1 MSRTN
6 DDDPTD
12 LAIND
17 AFADIGATGYER
29 ATPIYCAAR
38 SLVRLIGT
46 IFQNLKVYNVT
57 NVPLSGGVLLLSN
70 HQSFVDPAFIASKLP
85 RKLSFLARSGL
96 FEPLVFGWLIRQLNA
111 FPVKQGKGDVGAMK
125 QSIAL
130 LQQGK
135 ALLMFP
141 EGQRTENG
149 KMQEIAP
156 GAALIVKRAK
166 VPIVPVAIEGAFAVW
181 PKHRMTPRTGKV
193 RINFGKPVQLHHLES
208 RAIVGEIDTLIR
220 NLLDELHEIEAS
232 DRAPGL
238 IGPLS

>member
-1 MSRTN
+1 MS
-6 DDDPTD
+6 DDPTE
-12 LAIND
+12 LAIQD
-17 AFADIGATGYER
+17 AIAPVGITGYER
-29 ATPIYCAAR
+29 ATPLYCFAR
-38 SLVRLIGT
+38 SAVRLIGT
-46 IFQNLKVYNVT
+46 VFQNVKVYNVT

-96 FEPLVFGWLIRQLNA
+96 FDPILFGWLIRQLNA

-141 EGQRTENG
+141 EGQRTSNG

-156 GAALIVKRAK
+156 GAALIVKRAR
-166 VPIVPVAIEGAFAVW
+166 VPIVPVAIEGAFDVW
-181 PKHRMTPRTGKV
+181 PKHRLFPRTGKV
-193 RINFGKPVQLHHLES
+193 RINFGPPVLLHHLES
-208 RAIVGEIDTLIR
+208 RAIVPEIDRLIR
-220 NLLDELHEIEAS
+220 GLLDELHRIEHAQ
-232 DRAPGL
+232 RGPGL

>member
-1 MSRTN
+1 MQEE
-6 DDDPTD
+6 PTD

-17 AFADIGATGYER
+17 AIAPSGVTGYER
-29 ATPIYCAAR
+29 ATPMYCFAR
-38 SLVRLIGT
+38 SSVRLIGT

-85 RKLSFLARSGL
+85 RKLSFLARASL
-96 FEPLVFGWLIRQLNA
+96 FDPILFGWIIRQLNA

-141 EGQRTENG
+141 EGQRTHSG
-149 KMQEIAP
+149 KMQAIAP

-166 VPIVPVAIEGAFAVW
+166 VPIVPIAIEGAFDVW
-181 PKHRMTPRTGKV
+181 PKHRMLPRTGKV
-193 RINFGKPVQLHHLES
+193 RINFGKPVMMHHLDS
-208 RAIVGEIDTLIR
+208 RAIIPEIDQHIR
-220 NLLDELHEIEAS
+220 TLLDELHAIEEAE
-232 DRAPGL
+232 RAPGL
-238 IGPLS
+238 VGPLS

>member
-1 MSRTN
+1 MS
-6 DDDPTD
+6 DEPTE

-17 AFADIGATGYER
+17 AIAPVGVTGYER
-29 ATPIYCAAR
+29 GTPLYCAAR
-38 SLVRLIGT
+38 STVRFIATL
-46 IFQNLKVYNVT
+46 FQNLKVHNVT

-96 FEPLVFGWLIRQLNA
+96 FDPIVFGWLIRQLNA

-141 EGQRTENG
+141 EGQRTADG
-149 KMQEIAP
+149 RMQEIAP

-181 PKHRMTPRTGKV
+181 PKHRLLPRTGKV
-193 RINFGKPVQLHHLES
+193 RINFGKPVMMHHLDS
-208 RAIVGEIDTLIR
+208 RAIIPEIDREIR
-220 NLLDELHEIEAS
+220 TLLDELHAIEQAE
-232 DRAPGL
+232 RGRGL
-238 IGPLS
+238 VGPLS

>member
-1 MSRTN
+1 MSEESAE
-6 DDDPTD
+6 
-12 LAIND
+12 LAIHD
-17 AFADIGATGYER
+17 AIAPVGVTGYER
-29 ATPIYCAAR
+29 ATPLYCAAR
-38 SLVRLIGT
+38 STVRLIGT

-85 RKLSFLARSGL
+85 RKLSFLARAGL
-96 FEPLVFGWLIRQLNA
+96 FDPIVFGWLIRQLNA

-141 EGQRTENG
+141 EGQRTADG

-181 PKHRMTPRTGKV
+181 PKHRKLPRTGKV
-193 RINFGKPVQLHHLES
+193 RINFGKPVMMHHLDS
-208 RAIVGEIDTLIR
+208 RAIIPEIDRNIR
-220 NLLDELHEIEAS
+220 TLLDELHVIDESE
-232 DRAPGL
+232 RGRGV

>member
-1 MSRTN
+1 MSRVIE
-6 DDDPTD
+6 DESAE

-17 AFADIGATGYER
+17 AIASVGVTGYER
-29 ATPIYCAAR
+29 ATPLYCAAR
-38 SLVRLIGT
+38 SAVRLIGT

-85 RKLSFLARSGL
+85 RKLSFLARASL
-96 FEPLVFGWLIRQLNA
+96 FDPIGFGWLIRQLNA

-141 EGQRTENG
+141 EGQRTEDG

-166 VPIVPVAIEGAFAVW
+166 VPIVPVAIQGAFDVW
-181 PKHRMTPRTGKV
+181 PKHRMFPRTGKV
-193 RINFGKPVQLHHLES
+193 RINFGAPVILHNLDS
-208 RAIVGEIDTLIR
+208 RAIIP
-220 NLLDELHEIEAS
+220 EIERHIHDLLNDLHAIEEAE
-232 DRAPGL
+232 RAPGL

>member
-1 MSRTN
+1 MSRAIEEE
-6 DDDPTD
+6 PTEI
-12 LAIND
+12 AIND
-17 AFADIGATGYER
+17 AIAPIGVTGYER
-29 ATPIYCAAR
+29 ATPLYCAAR
-38 SLVRLIGT
+38 SAVRLIGT
-46 IFQNLKVYNVT
+46 LFQDLKVYNVT
-57 NVPLSGGVLLLSN
+57 NVPLTGGVLLLSN

-96 FEPLVFGWLIRQLNA
+96 FEPIVFGWLIRQLNA

-149 KMQEIAP
+149 RLQEIAP

-166 VPIVPVAIEGAFAVW
+166 VPIVPVAIEGAFDVW
-181 PKHRMTPRTGKV
+181 PKHRMLPRTGKV
-193 RINFGKPVQLHHLES
+193 RINFGKPVILHNMDS
-208 RAIVGEIDTLIR
+208 RAIVGEIGSLIR
-220 NLLDELHEIEAS
+220 DLLDELHAIEDAQ
-232 DRAPGL
+232 RAPGL
-238 IGPLS
+238 VGPLT

>member
-1 MSRTN
+1 MSGSSDEEATAI
-6 DDDPTD
+6 
-12 LAIND
+12 AIND
-17 AFADIGATGYER
+17 AIAPHGVTGYER

-46 IFQNLKVYNVT
+46 VFQNLKAYNVT
-57 NVPLSGGVLLLSN
+57 NVPLTGGVLLLSN
-70 HQSFVDPAFIASKLP
+70 HQSFVDPSFIAAKLP

-96 FEPLVFGWLIRQLNA
+96 FEPIIFGWLIRQLNA

-130 LQQGK
+130 LQDGK

-141 EGQRTENG
+141 EGGRTENG

-166 VPIVPVAIEGAFAVW
+166 VPIVPVAIEGAFQVW
-181 PKHRMTPRTGKV
+181 PKHRALPRTGTV
-193 RINFGKPVQLHHLES
+193 RMNFGKPVTLHHLDS
-208 RAIVGEIDTLIR
+208 RAIVGEVDRLIR
-220 NLLDELHEIEAS
+220 ELLDELHKIDAAERS
-232 DRAPGL
+232 PGL

>member
-1 MSRTN
+1 MSEDSTE
-6 DDDPTD
+6 

-17 AFADIGATGYER
+17 AIAPAGVTGYER
-29 ATPIYCAAR
+29 ATPLYCACR
-38 SLVRLIGT
+38 SAVRLIGT

-96 FEPLVFGWLIRQLNA
+96 FDPILFGWLIRQLNA

-149 KMQEIAP
+149 RMQEIAP

-166 VPIVPVAIEGAFAVW
+166 VPIVPVAIEGAFHVW
-181 PKHRMTPRTGKV
+181 PKHRIMPRTGKV
-193 RINFGKPVQLHHLES
+193 RINFGKPVLLHDLDS
-208 RAIVGEIDTLIR
+208 RSIVPEIDRHIR
-220 NLLDELHEIEAS
+220 TLLDELHAIDAAE
-232 DRAPGL
+232 RGRGL